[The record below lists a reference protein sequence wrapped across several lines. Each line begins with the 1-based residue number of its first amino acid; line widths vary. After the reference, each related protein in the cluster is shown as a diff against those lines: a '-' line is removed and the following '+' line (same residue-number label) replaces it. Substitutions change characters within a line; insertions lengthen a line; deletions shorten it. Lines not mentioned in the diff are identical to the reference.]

1 MKPHLPMKVVKL
13 LEMLRS
19 WTLTALKCKR
29 IYNIS
34 GHGTYLKNEKHGN
47 WVEIEMNKQN
57 C

>member
-13 LEMLRS
+13 FEMLRS
-19 WTLTALKCKR
+19 WTLTALKCKC

-34 GHGTYLKNEKHGN
+34 GHGTYLNNEKHGN